1 MQQRDSRGKSALL
14 IQNLLILSTLQKIS
28 GKQREV
34 LVGALLF
41 TAGRRGEGET
51 RDTGPPAA
59 LSSLTTVKSSFP
71 RHFYDSLT
79 RSRENGAEPVP
90 LLVGSGTT
98 CLLVVR

>member
-1 MQQRDSRGKSALL
+1 MREDVTVHEVFCTQQRDTHGKSARPLL

-34 LVGALLF
+34 LVGALRF

-59 LSSLTTVKSSFP
+59 LSSLTTAK
-71 RHFYDSLT
+71 
-79 RSRENGAEPVP
+79 
-90 LLVGSGTT
+90 
-98 CLLVVR
+98 